1 MKNKNNNY
9 IFVIEVA
16 TLYIA
21 ELRLQTKNSK
31 SSLNEPN
38 RKPQIKK
45 KKKSIFS
52 AKFPKIWQLYKNKF
66 KETKMKL

>member
-38 RKPQIKK
+38 RKQQIKK
-45 KKKSIFS
+45 KKNQSFPQS
-52 AKFPKIWQLYKNKF
+52 FRKFGSFKKINLKKQK
-66 KETKMKL
+66 